1 MTCNV
6 GGIDRVLR
14 AVAGLAL
21 ISLVFVGP
29 QTAWGWIGLVP
40 LATAII
46 GWCPPYA
53 LLGINTCLAK
63 VARAEERNM
72 RL

>member
-6 GGIDRVLR
+6 GGIDRILR
-14 AVAGLAL
+14 AVVGLAL

-40 LATAII
+40 LATAIL

-53 LLGINTCLAK
+53 LFGINTC
-63 VARAEERNM
+63 RSRPAEPSSGA
-72 RL
+72 

>member
-1 MTCNV
+1 MKQNIGNTE
-6 GGIDRVLR
+6 RVIR
-14 AVAGLAL
+14 AVAGIGL

-29 QTAWGWIGLVP
+29 QTLWGWIGIVP

-53 LLGINTCLAK
+53 MLGINTCK
-63 VARAEERNM
+63 KSG
-72 RL
+72 

>member
-14 AVAGLAL
+14 IIVGLAL
-21 ISLVFVGP
+21 IALVFVGP
-29 QTAWGWIGLVP
+29 QTPWGWIGAAP
-40 LATAII
+40 LLTGLI

-53 LLGINTCLAK
+53 MLGWSTCK
-63 VARAEERNM
+63 PKSDVRA
-72 RL
+72 

>member
-14 AVAGLAL
+14 IIVGLVL
-21 ISLVFVGP
+21 IALVFYGP
-29 QTAWGWIGLVP
+29 QTKWGWIGVIP
-40 LATAII
+40 LATGLI

-53 LLGINTCLAK
+53 MLGISTCK
-63 VARAEERNM
+63 TKPEGT
-72 RL
+72 

>member
-1 MTCNV
+1 MACNV
-6 GGIDRVLR
+6 GGIDRFLR
-14 AVAGLAL
+14 AVVGLAL

-40 LATAII
+40 LATAIF

-53 LLGINTCLAK
+53 LLGISTCGAK
-63 VARAEERNM
+63 SPDPGRQA
-72 RL
+72 